1 MFQGDDTGAGDGS
14 RDLKAGVRVRVENQL
29 SRDFA
34 RAERRRRL
42 QAFAL
47 VAPLLLFL
55 LFTFLLPIFDMLRR
69 AVHDPELAAVWPR
82 TAALLRDWDGE
93 GEPPAAAFNALAADM
108 KASMRAGNTAIA
120 ARRLNYPIHGGR
132 SLVMNTAR
140 KVARTAEPPAGGWRA
155 VFLEANPAW
164 AKRDTWVALAR
175 ASGPVTD
182 FFLLSA
188 VDLRKDTN
196 GRLIAAPAAE
206 AIYLMVLGRT
216 FSIAGLVALIT
227 LVLGYPLAYVMA
239 TGSARV
245 AALLTLFVLLPFWT
259 SLLVRTAAW
268 IVLLQDQGVI
278 NKVLIALGL
287 IDHPVRLIFNRIG
300 VVVAMVHVLLPFMVL
315 PLAAVMRGVKPE
327 TVRAA
332 RSLGA
337 APWTAFRRVY
347 FPQTLP
353 GVRAGVLLVFISAIG
368 YYITPAL
375 VGGADDQM
383 LASFIAFYTNET
395 VNWGLAAALG
405 VLLLVAT
412 AALGAVYARVTAG
425 APVWGNV
432 R

>member
-1 MFQGDDTGAGDGS
+1 MEVNGS
-14 RDLKAGVRVRVENQL
+14 RFLQAAMIARAESPL
-29 SRDFA
+29 PRDFA

-42 QAFAL
+42 QGFAL

-55 LFTFLLPIFDMLRR
+55 IFTFLLPICDMLRR
-69 AVHDPELAAVWPR
+69 SVHDPELAAVWPR

-93 GEPPAAAFNALAADM
+93 GQLPRAAFDALAADM
-108 KASMRAGNTAIA
+108 KSSMAAGNTAIA

-140 KVARTAEPPAGGWRA
+140 RLARTDEPPAGDWRA
-155 VFLEANPAW
+155 VFFEADEAW

-188 VDLRKDTN
+188 VDLRKDAA
-196 GRLIAAPAAE
+196 GRLIAAPSTE
-206 AIYLMVLGRT
+206 AIYLLVLGRT
-216 FSIAGLVALIT
+216 FWIAGLVALMA
-227 LVLGYPLAYVMA
+227 LVLGYPLAYLMT
-239 TGSARV
+239 TGSPRV

-259 SLLVRTAAW
+259 SLLVHTAAW
-268 IVLLQDQGVI
+268 IVLLQEQGLI
-278 NKVLIALGL
+278 NKALLALGM
-287 IDHPVRLIFNRIG
+287 IDQPVRLIFNRIG
-300 VVVAMVHVLLPFMVL
+300 VVITMVHVLLPFMVL

-337 APWTAFRRVY
+337 PPWTAFRRVY

-353 GVRAGVLLVFISAIG
+353 GVQAGVLLVFISAIG

-383 LASFIAFYTNET
+383 LASFIAFYTTET

-405 VLLLVAT
+405 VVLLVAT
-412 AALGAVYARVTAG
+412 GALWAVYARVASAAAIWANT
-425 APVWGNV
+425 
-432 R
+432 